1 MKKTLTFSLLAC
13 AALTPLYAQHAITLT
28 PLEIT
33 STPLKSNELQATEA
47 VEIYTAEDIKNA
59 HAKDLYEFLNT
70 QTSLIA
76 MPSYGNPFTQKLD
89 MRGYGIGDGY
99 QNIVVTIN
107 GRRLNNIDM
116 VPQLLSSVASESI
129 EKIEIIKSSGIVANG
144 DGANAGVINIT
155 TKQTNEKE
163 VSLFGGAY
171 GTFGASAYLG
181 HNEEQFALSAG
192 LQTQKSDGIRTIDA
206 EGNKDRNKLTNGTF
220 ALTYNPLES
229 LEFRYGA
236 MFSRSD
242 VIYGGSMTQEE
253 YNNNA
258 TQQGTVDY
266 GFGPNPSTA
275 SRQKYA
281 TNALSAGVSYIPSQN
296 LSLNL
301 DANREKKKSE
311 YVTYDSRADY
321 LYDSAKLSL
330 DFENDTFAASVGA
343 DLFDGTRD
351 SHATSYAPTNE
362 TTKENIALYLIARAT
377 FGAHAIKAGVR
388 GEKVTYG
395 YSDAA
400 TNIDDKH
407 TLYGAE
413 LGYNYAFD
421 KENSLFAS
429 YAHAYQAPDIDRFFT
444 ITYPAPTFT
453 RTVLFNGFINPMKS
467 DTLTLGYN
475 NLTPSNKFK
484 ISLYY
489 IDLKDEI
496 YYYSDPTHIASK
508 NTNIDRSYKYG
519 FELYDRY
526 LLSDTLSA
534 TLNYNYVQ
542 AIIKEELQNGEN
554 YADNKL
560 PGVSN
565 HNAKATLSYMPNRHA
580 MIALTQIYRSKAYA
594 MNDFANNFAQKQEA
608 FTSTDLSASYAKNN
622 WEIFAKINNLFNQK
636 NGLWIED
643 DAIYPVNFTTTA
655 IAGLKLKY

>member
-13 AALTPLYAQHAITLT
+13 AALTPLYAQHAITLA
-28 PLEIT
+28 PLAIT

-116 VPQLLSSVASESI
+116 IPQLLSSVAPESI

-155 TKQTNEKE
+155 TKQTNDKE
-163 VSLFGGAY
+163 FAFFGGAY
-171 GTFGASAYLG
+171 GAFGTSAYLG
-181 HNEEQFALSAG
+181 HREEQFALSAG
-192 LQTQKSDGIRTIDA
+192 LQTKKSDGIRTIDG

-220 ALTYNPLES
+220 ALTYNPHES

-242 VIYGGSMTQEE
+242 VIYGSYLTQSE
-253 YNNNA
+253 YDANPTQAGA
-258 TQQGTVDY
+258 TNSGA
-266 GFGPNPSTA
+266 N
-275 SRQKYA
+275 RQRYA
-281 TNALSAGVSYIPSQN
+281 TNALSAGVSYMPSQY

-330 DFENDTFAASVGA
+330 DFDDDTFALSLGA
-343 DLFDGTRD
+343 DLFEGTRD

-362 TTKENIALYLIARAT
+362 TTKENIALYLITRAT

-395 YSDAA
+395 YNDAT
-400 TNIDDKH
+400 TNLEDKH

-475 NLTPSNKFK
+475 NITPSNKLK
-484 ISLYY
+484 ISVYY

-496 YYYSDPTHIASK
+496 YLEPMSYV
-508 NTNIDRSYKYG
+508 NTNIDASSKYG
-519 FELYDRY
+519 VDIYDKWILSEELN
-526 LLSDTLSA
+526 A
-534 TLNYNYVQ
+534 VFNYNYVQ
-542 AIIKEELQNGEN
+542 ATIDTEEN
-554 YADNKL
+554 YANNKL

-565 HNAKATLSYMPNRHA
+565 HNAKATLSYMPNPRA
-580 MIALTQIYRSKAYA
+580 TLALTQIYRSKAYA
-594 MNDFANNFAQKQEA
+594 VNDFANNFAQK
-608 FTSTDLSASYAKNN
+608 
-622 WEIFAKINNLFNQK
+622 
-636 NGLWIED
+636 
-643 DAIYPVNFTTTA
+643 
-655 IAGLKLKY
+655 

>member
-1 MKKTLTFSLLAC
+1 MKKTLTLSLLAC
-13 AALTPLYAQHAITLT
+13 AALTPLYAQHAITLA
-28 PLEIT
+28 PLAIT

-47 VEIYTAEDIKNA
+47 IEVYTAEDIKNA

-76 MPSYGNPFTQKLD
+76 MPSYGNPFAQKLD

-99 QNIVVTIN
+99 QNIVITLN

-116 VPQLLSSVASESI
+116 IPQLLSSVAPESI
-129 EKIEIIKSSGIVANG
+129 EKIEIIKSSGIVAGG

-155 TKQTNEKE
+155 TKQTNDKE
-163 VSLFGGAY
+163 FAFFGGAY
-171 GTFGASAYLG
+171 GAFGASAHLG
-181 HNEEQFALSAG
+181 HREEQFALNAG
-192 LQTQKSDGIRTIDA
+192 LQTQKSDGIRTIDS

-220 ALTYNPLES
+220 ALTYNPSES

-242 VIYGGSMTQEE
+242 VIYGSYLTQSE
-253 YNNNA
+253 YDANPTQAGA
-258 TQQGTVDY
+258 TNWG
-266 GFGPNPSTA
+266 A
-275 SRQKYA
+275 SRQRYA
-281 TNALSAGVSYIPSQN
+281 ANALSAGVSYMPSQN

-311 YVTYDSRADY
+311 YVTYNSRADY

-330 DFENDTFAASVGA
+330 DFDDDTFALSLGA
-343 DLFDGTRD
+343 DLFEGTRD
-351 SHATSYAPTNE
+351 SHATAWAPTNE

-395 YSDAA
+395 YNDAT
-400 TNIDDKH
+400 TNLEDKH

-444 ITYPAPTFT
+444 VAYPAPTFT

-475 NLTPSNKFK
+475 SITPSNKLK
-484 ISLYY
+484 ISAFY
-489 IDLKDEI
+489 IHLQDEI
-496 YYYSDPTHIASK
+496 YYYADPTYVASK

-519 FELYDRY
+519 FDLYDRF
-526 LLSDTLSA
+526 LISDSLSA

-542 AIIKEELQNGEN
+542 AIIKEELQNGDN
-554 YADNKL
+554 YANNKL

-565 HNAKATLSYMPNRHA
+565 HNAKATLSYMPNPRA
-580 MIALTQIYRSKAYA
+580 TFALTQIYRSKAYA
-594 MNDFANNFAQKQEA
+594 MNDFTNNFAQKQKV
-608 FTSTDLSASYAKNN
+608 FTTTDLSASYAKDN
-622 WEIFAKINNLFNQK
+622 WEIFAKINNLFNRK
-636 NGLWIED
+636 NALWIED

-655 IAGLKLKY
+655 LAGFKLKY

>member
-1 MKKTLTFSLLAC
+1 MKKTLTLSLLAC
-13 AALTPLYAQHAITLT
+13 AALTPLYAQHAITLA
-28 PLEIT
+28 PLAIT

-99 QNIVVTIN
+99 QNIVITLN

-116 VPQLLSSVASESI
+116 IPQLLSSVAPESI
-129 EKIEIIKSSGIVANG
+129 EKIEIIKSSGIVAGG

-155 TKQTNEKE
+155 TKQTNDKE
-163 VSLFGGAY
+163 LAFFGGAY
-171 GTFGASAYLG
+171 GAFGASAYLG
-181 HNEEQFALSAG
+181 HREEQFALNAG
-192 LQTQKSDGIRTIDA
+192 LQTQKSDGIRTIDS

-220 ALTYNPLES
+220 ALTYNPHES

-275 SRQKYA
+275 NRQRYA
-281 TNALSAGVSYIPSQN
+281 TNALSAGVSYMPSQN
-296 LSLNL
+296 FSLNL

-321 LYDSAKLSL
+321 LYDAAKLSL
-330 DFENDTFAASVGA
+330 DFDDDTFALSLGA
-343 DLFDGTRD
+343 DLFEGTRD

-400 TNIDDKH
+400 TNISDKH

-413 LGYNYAFD
+413 FGYNYAFD

-429 YAHAYQAPDIDRFFT
+429 YAHAYQAPDIDRFFHKNWSGN
-444 ITYPAPTFT
+444 IDFY
-453 RTVLFNGFINPMKS
+453 GFINPMKS

-475 NLTPSNKFK
+475 NITPSNKLK
-484 ISLYY
+484 ISVYY

-496 YYYSDPTHIASK
+496 YLEPMSYV
-508 NTNIDRSYKYG
+508 NTNIDASSKYG
-519 FELYDRY
+519 VDIYNKWILSEELN
-526 LLSDTLSA
+526 A
-534 TLNYNYVQ
+534 VFNYNYVQ
-542 AIIKEELQNGEN
+542 ATIDTEEN
-554 YADNKL
+554 YANNKL

-565 HNAKATLSYMPNRHA
+565 HNAKATLSYMPNPHA